1 VLVYELRKSGKIK
14 KEGTFVSTASE
25 KETQD
30 MTPATAST
38 KPAEG
43 IAPYLLA
50 ACMWVDKAAKERQR
64 KAAKK
69 VARN

>member
-1 VLVYELRKSGKIK
+1 M
-14 KEGTFVSTASE
+14 STSE

-30 MTPATAST
+30 MIPAIASS

-50 ACMWVDKAAKERQR
+50 ACMWVDKTAKERQR

-69 VARN
+69 VVRN

>member
-14 KEGTFVSTASE
+14 KERTFVSTSE

-30 MTPATAST
+30 MIPAIAST

-50 ACMWVDKAAKERQR
+50 ACMWVDKTAKERQR

-69 VARN
+69 VVRN